1 VGTLSGNSL
10 RKYDQALQH
19 LKNYEETLALKIFE
33 ELESTDQGYRV
44 LASLQKAALLG
55 RRAVLKGEKA
65 AVEEAQVAY
74 ENLRQVAG
82 VDAGLQGV
90 SVYGANALLVSTA
103 TPDPV
108 LEKQLENCVTPD
120 NPWKGLL
127 GRRPVLKGEK
137 AAVEEALEAQAIRAY
152 GRGDLHSVQNILSLL
167 MRHSDITASLR
178 ERTTLAAMGFGLGL
192 KQGPEHSVNNSMLFF
207 KVSSRAA
214 QVLGVIFCILGTA
227 GCDFSSK
234 KDILQGKREP
244 VDQAVLQ
251 EFIRDLKTVTLSSLP
266 QPAPAPDWEQPFALP
281 SHYLGHIQ
289 FSGSLTS
296 LGMIEL
302 GKGLHGGG
310 QSLSVPVVTGYYLWD
325 K

>member
-1 VGTLSGNSL
+1 
-10 RKYDQALQH
+10 
-19 LKNYEETLALKIFE
+19 
-33 ELESTDQGYRV
+33 
-44 LASLQKAALLG
+44 
-55 RRAVLKGEKA
+55 
-65 AVEEAQVAY
+65 
-74 ENLRQVAG
+74 
-82 VDAGLQGV
+82 
-90 SVYGANALLVSTA
+90 
-103 TPDPV
+103 
-108 LEKQLENCVTPD
+108 
-120 NPWKGLL
+120 
-127 GRRPVLKGEK
+127 
-137 AAVEEALEAQAIRAY
+137 
-152 GRGDLHSVQNILSLL
+152 
-167 MRHSDITASLR
+167 M
-178 ERTTLAAMGFGLGL
+178 
-192 KQGPEHSVNNSMLFF
+192 
-207 KVSSRAA
+207 
-214 QVLGVIFCILGTA
+214 GTA